1 MLAAVEAKKAAT
13 NAAFGKKGPAK
24 KAPVKKAPEPIVRSG
39 PPRRKAEEKPEKPK
53 KSLFKKSKKKKAP
66 KAQKTK
72 TKKAP
77 KPSGPKGES
86 AFSKFAQHI
95 KEEFKNATDEIKP
108 KALLNHA
115 QNGIKSI
122 KGMVNRGEGDKELDE
137 VSDDSGGPQTNEP
150 ERSQPTEGL
159 STEVR
164 PEEVFEAHSVKS
176 DGEDGAPVELS
187 AAKVQRAPKKKVQ
200 EETQDDEIAATE
212 TSEGDDGEDK
222 SSTFSTVKVDKI
234 PSKKKPLEAEDE
246 EQSEEPVGDEAEDE
260 SESTAE
266 EESEEFA
273 AEAKPTAETN
283 GESKPRRRR
292 KPSKKKPEEAED
304 GEQSEEPVGDEAE
317 DEEQSE
323 EPVGDEAEDES
334 ESTAEEESEE
344 LAAEAEPTAETDDE
358 SKPKKRKPSKTKMS
372 KKDQAI
378 RHFEA
383 LQTVLKNETWKSV
396 ITDPDSKPSSLFSPR
411 DKFEENFA
419 DQTFREGLK
428 AANRLAASFS
438 FDPDSID
445 FSEKVI
451 ERVVAFE
458 VDPEGKVQ
466 PDTDS
471 PSKFIDEDHL
481 KRLFGMIKD
490 PQCKTLF
497 YSVGTK
503 LGEFVPTIEILAR
516 IYLPLRKQSD
526 IIPGE
531 RLAICDDVLMRYK
544 KSPYTEAKANTARN
558 LALKYFTDFL
568 AEYGLRLYKERF
580 AETPD
585 GQNNIEG
592 QLRRHKVIKSSCF
605 NMFEQRGTKIG
616 LSQSAVINLKA
627 CFSKTADNYLK
638 SQVAEIPDEVFEE
651 MNKE

>member
-1 MLAAVEAKKAAT
+1 
-13 NAAFGKKGPAK
+13 
-24 KAPVKKAPEPIVRSG
+24 
-39 PPRRKAEEKPEKPK
+39 
-53 KSLFKKSKKKKAP
+53 
-66 KAQKTK
+66 
-72 TKKAP
+72 
-77 KPSGPKGES
+77 
-86 AFSKFAQHI
+86 
-95 KEEFKNATDEIKP
+95 
-108 KALLNHA
+108 
-115 QNGIKSI
+115 
-122 KGMVNRGEGDKELDE
+122 LDE

-234 PSKKKPLEAEDE
+234 PSKKKPL
-246 EQSEEPVGDEAEDE
+246 
-260 SESTAE
+260 
-266 EESEEFA
+266 
-273 AEAKPTAETN
+273 
-283 GESKPRRRR
+283 
-292 KPSKKKPEEAED
+292 
-304 GEQSEEPVGDEAE
+304 EAE

-526 IIPGE
+526 I
-531 RLAICDDVLMRYK
+531 
-544 KSPYTEAKANTARN
+544 
-558 LALKYFTDFL
+558 
-568 AEYGLRLYKERF
+568 
-580 AETPD
+580 
-585 GQNNIEG
+585 
-592 QLRRHKVIKSSCF
+592 
-605 NMFEQRGTKIG
+605 
-616 LSQSAVINLKA
+616 
-627 CFSKTADNYLK
+627 
-638 SQVAEIPDEVFEE
+638 
-651 MNKE
+651 

>member
-1 MLAAVEAKKAAT
+1 MPETRDKMLAAVEAKKAAT

-234 PSKKKPLEAEDE
+234 PSKKKPL
-246 EQSEEPVGDEAEDE
+246 
-260 SESTAE
+260 
-266 EESEEFA
+266 
-273 AEAKPTAETN
+273 
-283 GESKPRRRR
+283 
-292 KPSKKKPEEAED
+292 
-304 GEQSEEPVGDEAE
+304 EAE